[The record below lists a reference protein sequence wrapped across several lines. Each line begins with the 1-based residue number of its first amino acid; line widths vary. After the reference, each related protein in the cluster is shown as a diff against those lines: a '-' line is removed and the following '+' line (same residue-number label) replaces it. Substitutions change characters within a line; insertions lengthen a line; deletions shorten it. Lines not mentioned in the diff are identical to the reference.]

1 MQNFSLKSAYF
12 VDKLGVGN
20 SKGGIFMGVDEE
32 RLVIEETFH
41 IPTTVVQNT
50 TKEILHTTA
59 HMWAQPFIAQVIK
72 QTFPEEQTSYQ
83 KWRVNNIECYYLF
96 KRQTTTIIVGPV
108 VHFRFSLAHFTD
120 EIRATYAMIDEGK
133 VNHYIA
139 KLPIIS
145 DYDMLRMNKMIYALI
160 FQKALVVESINI
172 EQLEE
177 QEMKA
182 PYLTYQVEND
192 FLELVRA
199 GKTKKVHDI
208 FQQFSTMQSSRKLAT
223 SDSVRNAK
231 NISITIFTLISR
243 EAIKAGMPEDQAF
256 FMGDRAIQAI
266 EAKETTTDVIATLNY
281 FVVEF
286 TRQIGEGRHEYY
298 SLPIVKTRQ
307 YIATNLYENIS
318 LTAISTAIGLHP
330 AYLSSLFKKEVGET
344 LKEFGQQK
352 RIEES
357 KRLLLNPNYSI
368 GDIAK
373 LLHFHDQSHFTKVF
387 KKFTNYTPKQ
397 FRSIYS

>member
-1 MQNFSLKSAYF
+1 MQNSSRKFTYF
-12 VDKLGVGN
+12 VDKLDIGN
-20 SKGGIFMGVDEE
+20 SEGGIFMGVDEE

-50 TKEILHTTA
+50 TKEILHKTA
-59 HMWAQPFIAQVIK
+59 YRWVQPFIAQVIE
-72 QTFPEEQTSYQ
+72 QAFPEEEACYQ

-120 EIRATYAMIDEGK
+120 EIRSTYAMIDEGQ

-145 DYDMLRMNKMIYALI
+145 EYDVLRINKMIYALL
-160 FQKALVVESINI
+160 FQKALVVEAVNI
-172 EQLEE
+172 EQVEE
-177 QEMKA
+177 QEIKA

-192 FLELVRA
+192 FLELVRT
-199 GKTKKVHDI
+199 GNTKKVHDI
-208 FQQFSTMQSSRKLAT
+208 FQQFSTMQSSRKLAAF
-223 SDSVRNAK
+223 DSVRNAK
-231 NISITIFTLISR
+231 NIAITIFTLIAR
-243 EAIKAGMPEDQAF
+243 EAIKAGMPEEQSF

-266 EAKETTTDVIATLNY
+266 EIKETTADVMATLNY
-281 FVVEF
+281 FVEEF
-286 TRQIGEGRHEYY
+286 TRQIGEGRHEFY

-307 YIATNLYENIS
+307 YITTNLYEDIS

>member
-1 MQNFSLKSAYF
+1 M
-12 VDKLGVGN
+12 
-20 SKGGIFMGVDEE
+20 GIDEE
-32 RLVIEETFH
+32 RLVIEETFN
-41 IPTTVVQNT
+41 IPTTVVQNA

-59 HMWAQPFIAQVIK
+59 YQWAQPFIAHVMK
-72 QTFPEEQTSYQ
+72 QPFPEEEAIYQ

-96 KRQTTTIIVGPV
+96 KRQMTTVIVGPI
-108 VHFRFSLAHFTD
+108 VHFRFSLTHFTD
-120 EIRATYAMIDEGK
+120 EIRAAYAMIDEGK

-145 DYDMLRMNKMIYALI
+145 EYDALRMNKMIYALL
-160 FQKALVVESINI
+160 FQKALVIEPTNI

-177 QEMKA
+177 KETKA
-182 PYLTYQVEND
+182 PHLTYQIEND

-199 GKTKKVHDI
+199 GKTKKVNDI
-208 FQQFSTMQSSRKLAT
+208 FQQFSTMQSERKLT
-223 SDSVRNAK
+223 SSDSVRNAK

-256 FMGDRAIQAI
+256 FMGDRAIQTI
-266 EAKETTTDVIATLNY
+266 EEKETTTDVIATLNY

-286 TRQIGEGRHEYY
+286 TRQIGEARREVY

-307 YIATNLYENIS
+307 YIATNLYEDIS
-318 LTAISTAIGLHP
+318 LTTISTAIGLHP

-357 KRLLLNPNYSI
+357 KRLLMNPNCSI